1 MRGAVCPTIDHL
13 ISACIDALNVET
25 DIKNVTLAVYRPH
38 RFEWEVVKD
47 KRPRDERGEL
57 LCKEPLDPRHAKG
70 LYNVRKPPVLLKD
83 GEIIAIR
90 NE

>member
-1 MRGAVCPTIDHL
+1 M
-13 ISACIDALNVET
+13 ALDQDFDLKE
-25 DIKNVTLAVYRPH
+25 VTLAVYKPH
-38 RFEWEVVKD
+38 KFEWEVVKD
-47 KRPRDERGEL
+47 KRPRDEKGEL
-57 LCKEPLDPRHAKG
+57 LCAAPLDPRNAKG